1 MCILSANCSQAKA
14 NCRKQW
20 CMLLRAILSVPNGR
34 SITRWFGT
42 QMNFTEKCVS
52 PTYINLYKDP
62 RQCLRRD
69 HLFYNHSFLLE
80 LVLKFGQ
87 WNIHHALLEIFLQ
100 MGGAF
105 EWEMSSIVSGIW
117 TLCLGLRCD
126 FMTSSSIC
134 HDHTLLSGMQHE
146 LLPLWLC
153 RSKQTIPSLSFLD
166 HGALSEQQRHN

>member
-42 QMNFTEKCVS
+42 QMNFTEKSVP

-69 HLFYNHSFLLE
+69 HLFYNHSLLLE

-105 EWEMSSIVSGIW
+105 EWEMSSLWHLNFVFGTEMWFHDFFFYLPWPHLAIRYAAW
-117 TLCLGLRCD
+117 TP
-126 FMTSSSIC
+126 T
-134 HDHTLLSGMQHE
+134 
-146 LLPLWLC
+146 PL
-153 RSKQTIPSLSFLD
+153 
-166 HGALSEQQRHN
+166 AL